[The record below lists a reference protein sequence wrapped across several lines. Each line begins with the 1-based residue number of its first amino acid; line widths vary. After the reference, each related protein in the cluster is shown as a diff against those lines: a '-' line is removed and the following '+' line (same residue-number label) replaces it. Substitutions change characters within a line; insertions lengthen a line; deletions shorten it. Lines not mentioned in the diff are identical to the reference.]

1 MASNCTLPVIYPLLA
16 NCTKLI
22 QRRPK
27 RPESRHP
34 LPVQT
39 IPTVQTLD
47 ALIPA
52 RATQASRAGHFI
64 KSMRKTQLHSLLH
77 IKVLRLVIRIKQA
90 YFKEAV
96 FC

>member
-47 ALIPA
+47 ALIPT
-52 RATQASRAGHFI
+52 RATQASRAGHFS

-77 IKVLRLVIRIKQA
+77 INVLWLATRINQA
-90 YFKEAV
+90 
-96 FC
+96 

>member
-52 RATQASRAGHFI
+52 RAPVPSRVT
-64 KSMRKTQLHSLLH
+64 KRPELDTS
-77 IKVLRLVIRIKQA
+77 
-90 YFKEAV
+90 KEIG
-96 FC
+96 